1 MTFWYLPILY
11 FFNNNQGFQGESH
24 PDYSVMNKEEIRRKI
39 LKERLSLSSEDIR
52 DKSRQ
57 VFLNLAETVEYINSQ
72 NIMFYVAT
80 RSEVQTEEIIKM
92 SIKIGKNVFVPIILP
107 EFINLAPSKIFDFDT
122 ELEKGKKG
130 IFEPKKE
137 YYRLFPPEDID
148 LIIIPGVAFDLS
160 GNRIGRGFGYYDN
173 FLRKVRSSAK
183 IVALAFEMQ
192 IVKKI
197 PNDKNDIPVH
207 KIITENRIITFVSRI
222 SWIVSR

>member
-1 MTFWYLPILY
+1 
-11 FFNNNQGFQGESH
+11 
-24 PDYSVMNKEEIRRKI
+24 MNKEEIRRKI

-197 PNDKNDIPVH
+197 PNDKNDIPVN
-207 KIITENRIITFVSRI
+207 KIITETRTIG
-222 SWIVSR
+222 

>member
-1 MTFWYLPILY
+1 MYS
-11 FFNNNQGFQGESH
+11 FNNNQGFQGESP

-39 LKERLSLSSEDIR
+39 LKKRLSLSSEDIR
-52 DKSRQ
+52 DKSQQ
-57 VFLNLAETVEYINSQ
+57 VFLHLAETVEYRNSQ

-80 RSEVQTEEIIKM
+80 RSEVQTEEMIKM
-92 SIKIGKNVFVPIILP
+92 SIKMGKNVFVPIILP
-107 EFINLAPSKIFDFDT
+107 ECINLAPSKIFDFDT

-130 IFEPKKE
+130 ILEPKKE

-207 KIITENRIITFVSRI
+207 KIITENRIISSI
-222 SWIVSR
+222 

>member
-1 MTFWYLPILY
+1 
-11 FFNNNQGFQGESH
+11 
-24 PDYSVMNKEEIRRKI
+24 
-39 LKERLSLSSEDIR
+39 
-52 DKSRQ
+52 
-57 VFLNLAETVEYINSQ
+57 
-72 NIMFYVAT
+72 MFYVAT

-92 SIKIGKNVFVPIILP
+92 SIKTGKNVFVPIILP
-107 EFINLAPSKIFDFDT
+107 ECLNLAPSKIFDFDT

-130 IFEPKKE
+130 ILEPKKE
-137 YYRLFPPEDID
+137 YYRLFPPENID

-183 IVALAFEMQ
+183 IVALAFEIQ

-207 KIITENRIITFVSRI
+207 RIITEKRIMSSI
-222 SWIVSR
+222 

>member
-1 MTFWYLPILY
+1 
-11 FFNNNQGFQGESH
+11 
-24 PDYSVMNKEEIRRKI
+24 MNKKEIRSKV
-39 LKERLSLSSEDIR
+39 LKKRLSLSSEDIR

-57 VFLNLAETVEYINSQ
+57 IFLNLAETVDYRNSQ

-80 RSEVQTEEIIKM
+80 RSEVQTEEMIKTSIKM
-92 SIKIGKNVFVPIILP
+92 GKNIFVPIILP
-107 EFINLAPSKIFDFDT
+107 ECLNLAPSKIYNFDK

-130 IFEPKKE
+130 ILEPKKE

-148 LIIIPGVAFDLS
+148 LIIVPGVVFDLS

-183 IVALAFEMQ
+183 IISLAFEMQ

-197 PNDKNDIPVH
+197 PVDENDIPVH
-207 KIITENRIITFVSRI
+207 KIITEKRIINSV
-222 SWIVSR
+222 

>member
-1 MTFWYLPILY
+1 MIILTKIV
-11 FFNNNQGFQGESH
+11 NN
-24 PDYSVMNKEEIRRKI
+24 YIIIKIMNKEEIRRKI
-39 LKERLSLSSEDIR
+39 LKKRLSLSSEDIR
-52 DKSRQ
+52 DKSQQ
-57 VFLNLAETVEYINSQ
+57 VFLNLAETVEYRNSR

-80 RSEVQTEEIIKM
+80 RIEVQTEEMIKM
-92 SIKIGKNVFVPIILP
+92 SIKMGKNVFVPIILP
-107 EFINLAPSKIFDFDT
+107 ECLNLAPSKIFDFDI

-137 YYRLFPPEDID
+137 YYRLFPPENID
-148 LIIIPGVAFDLS
+148 LIIVPGVAFDLS

-173 FLRKVRSSAK
+173 FLRKVSSSAK

-207 KIITENRIITFVSRI
+207 KIITEKRIII
-222 SWIVSR
+222 SV

>member
-1 MTFWYLPILY
+1 
-11 FFNNNQGFQGESH
+11 
-24 PDYSVMNKEEIRRKI
+24 MNKEEIRRKI
-39 LKERLSLSSEDIR
+39 LKKRLSLSSEDIR

-57 VFLNLAETVEYINSQ
+57 IFLNLAETVEYINSQ

-92 SIKIGKNVFVPIILP
+92 SIKTGKNVFVPIILP
-107 EFINLAPSKIFDFDT
+107 ECLNLAPSKIFDFDT

-130 IFEPKKE
+130 ILEPKKE
-137 YYRLFPPEDID
+137 YYRLFPPENID

-183 IVALAFEMQ
+183 IVALAFEIQ

-207 KIITENRIITFVSRI
+207 RIITEKRIMSSI
-222 SWIVSR
+222 

>member
-1 MTFWYLPILY
+1 
-11 FFNNNQGFQGESH
+11 
-24 PDYSVMNKEEIRRKI
+24 MNKEEIRRKI
-39 LKERLSLSSEDIR
+39 LKKRLSLSSEDIR

-57 VFLNLAETVEYINSQ
+57 VFLKLAESVEYINSR

-80 RSEVQTEEIIKM
+80 RSEVQTEEMIKTSIKM
-92 SIKIGKNVFVPIILP
+92 GKNISVPIILP
-107 EFINLAPSKIFDFDT
+107 ECISLAPSKIFDFDI

-130 IFEPKKE
+130 ILEPKEE
-137 YYRLFPPEDID
+137 YYRLFPSENID
-148 LIIIPGVAFDLS
+148 LVIVPGVAFDLS

-197 PNDKNDIPVH
+197 PNDKNDTPVH
-207 KIITENRIITFVSRI
+207 KIITEKRTIDSIEYPVSSI
-222 SWIVSR
+222 Q

>member
-1 MTFWYLPILY
+1 
-11 FFNNNQGFQGESH
+11 
-24 PDYSVMNKEEIRRKI
+24 MNKEEIRRNI
-39 LKERLSLSSEDIR
+39 LKKRHSLSKEDIR
-52 DKSRQ
+52 NKSRQ
-57 VFLNLAETVEYINSQ
+57 VFFNLAETVEYKNSQ

-80 RSEVQTEEIIKM
+80 RSEVQTEEMIKM
-92 SIKIGKNVFVPIILP
+92 SIKMGKNVFVPIILP
-107 EFINLAPSKIFDFDT
+107 ECLSLAPSKIFDFDI

-130 IFEPKKE
+130 ILEPKKE
-137 YYRLFPPEDID
+137 YYRLFPSENIN
-148 LIIIPGVAFDLS
+148 LIVVPGVAFDLS

-207 KIITENRIITFVSRI
+207 KIITEKRIINSI
-222 SWIVSR
+222 

>member
-1 MTFWYLPILY
+1 
-11 FFNNNQGFQGESH
+11 
-24 PDYSVMNKEEIRRKI
+24 MNKEEIRRKI
-39 LKERLSLSSEDIR
+39 LKKRLSLSSEDIR

-57 VFLNLAETVEYINSQ
+57 VFLNLAEVVEYRNSQ

-92 SIKIGKNVFVPIILP
+92 SIKMGKNVFVPIILP
-107 EFINLAPSKIFDFDT
+107 ECIDLAPSKIFDFDT

-137 YYRLFPPEDID
+137 YYRLFSSENID
-148 LIIIPGVAFDLS
+148 LIIVPGIAFDLS

-197 PNDKNDIPVH
+197 SNDKYDIPVN
-207 KIITENRIITFVSRI
+207 KIITEKRIII
-222 SWIVSR
+222 SVERTA